1 MGECSRYETYKRQET
16 PNEGTH
22 FSMFIISGGNRCDCR
37 HVDNHCQ
44 GTPQNKK
51 KGKAKPAR
59 TEKQCRTQIPDPVS
73 RLITVSDSLGLTEL
87 IESTGSIIKGAAF
100 FVERRFIEPIFL
112 AIN

>member
-1 MGECSRYETYKRQET
+1 
-16 PNEGTH
+16 
-22 FSMFIISGGNRCDCR
+22 MFIIAGGNRCDCR

-44 GTPQNKK
+44 GTPQNER

-112 AIN
+112 SINLNLDFALVWGAYILYKQYKNLAG